1 MALLQNVKPK
11 IDMSDVDPN
20 ANAKLKNL
28 SEEDLEYLWMMRN
41 PSDDGEK
48 VRYED
53 IRVYIKNE
61 LGFTVAASTLSEFYK
76 WLRLKKRIESAR
88 ERAEQSRLKLA
99 AEGRLDAAAIEEVSR
114 AVFTAETLESG
125 KVSDY
130 VALQSILLQE
140 REMELKAKKVEL
152 SERRIILL
160 ENKARAFDEAS
171 ERARRMRDD
180 ANKDGDNERLA
191 ILDKVDEILGL
202 KK

>member
-160 ENKARAFDEAS
+160 EFQSAP
-171 ERARRMRDD
+171 
-180 ANKDGDNERLA
+180 L
-191 ILDKVDEILGL
+191 V
-202 KK
+202 